1 MAASVYAL
9 LRRIIRRRSGLLQL
23 ESAWLPWQIVERFMF
38 EYAFFSTDCVL
49 IFSGGTWHKRIWSA
63 ASGQCLRTLIGGG
76 NEWWNV
82 ALAVNSNMLC
92 TCSNRTVIIWRSQ
105 IETWRSSSFTT
116 CRPNM

>member
-63 ASGQCLRTLIGGG
+63 ASGQCLRTHPDWRWQRMVERRPGCQLKHVVHLLKQDGDY
-76 NEWWNV
+76 
-82 ALAVNSNMLC
+82 LA
-92 TCSNRTVIIWRSQ
+92 
-105 IETWRSSSFTT
+105 E
-116 CRPNM
+116 PD